1 MVNSEFGVDR
11 KILLWIIY
19 STKNNTHCA
28 GVEKSSMVKPREPT
42 VREKIQKLRELR
54 EQAKLGGG
62 KKRIE
67 EQHKK
72 GKLTARERVELLLDP
87 NTFVELDPYVVHI
100 CTDFDMAKRRI
111 PGDGVVTGCGT
122 IDGRLV
128 YVFSQDFTVFGGS
141 LGEMFAKKVCKI
153 MDLAAKT
160 GAPVIGINDSGGARI
175 QEGVASLAGYGDIFF
190 RNVLS
195 SGVIPQIS
203 IIMGPCAGGAV
214 YSPALTDFVVMVDKT
229 SHMFITGPEVI
240 KTVLGQEVSF
250 EELGGARVHSQ
261 TSGVA
266 HFIAS
271 NEEEGI
277 NIIKKLFSFLP
288 SNNME
293 DSPVAEV
300 GDDPN
305 RIDEHLAEIIPDDPD
320 KPYDIKEII
329 LSVVDNRDFLEVQ
342 PLWAPNIVVGFARLN
357 GRSVGIVAN
366 QPRYFAGALD
376 INSSTKGGRFVRFCD
391 CFNIPVVT
399 FVDVP
404 GFLPGVDQEHGGII
418 RHGSK
423 LLYAYCEAT
432 VPKITVIVRKA
443 YGGAYD
449 VMGSKHSGADINYA
463 WPTSEIAVMGP
474 DGAINIIF
482 RKEISTAKDPKA
494 KHEELVTEYRQKFAN
509 PYITAQKAYI
519 DDVIEPAHTRSK
531 LITAL
536 EMLITKRESR
546 PGKKHA
552 NIPL

>member
-1 MVNSEFGVDR
+1 
-11 KILLWIIY
+11 L
-19 STKNNTHCA
+19 
-28 GVEKSSMVKPREPT
+28 VKLREPT
-42 VREKIQKLRELR
+42 VKEKVQKLRELR
-54 EQAKLGGG
+54 EQARLGGG
-62 KKRIE
+62 KERIE
-67 EQHKK
+67 EQHKR
-72 GKLTARERVELLLDP
+72 GKQTARERIEHLLDP
-87 NTFVELDPYVVHI
+87 NSFVELDPYVVHI
-100 CTDFDMAKRRI
+100 CTDYGMAEKKI
-111 PGDGVVTGCGT
+111 SGDGVVTGHGT

-153 MDLAAKT
+153 MDLAMKA

-214 YSPALTDFVVMVDKT
+214 YSPALTDFIIMIDKT

-266 HFIAS
+266 HFIAE
-271 NEEEGI
+271 NEEQGI
-277 NIIKKLFSFLP
+277 DVIKKLFSYIP

-293 DSPVAEV
+293 DPPTIEPS
-300 GDDPN
+300 DDPN
-305 RIDEHLAEIIPDDPD
+305 RTNERLAQIIPDDPD
-320 KPYDIKEII
+320 KPYDMKEII
-329 LSVVDNRDFLEVQ
+329 QTIVDNGDFLEVQ
-342 PLWAPNIVVGFARLN
+342 PLWAPNLVVGFARLN

-366 QPRYFAGALD
+366 QPKFFAGTLD

-391 CFNIPVVT
+391 CFNIPVIT

-404 GFLPGVDQEHGGII
+404 GFMPGIDQEHGGII

-449 VMGSKHSGADINYA
+449 VMGSKHVGADINYA
-463 WPTSEIAVMGP
+463 WPTAEIAVMGP
-474 DGAINIIF
+474 EGAINIIF
-482 RKEISTAKDPKA
+482 RKEIAGAKNPQEKRQ
-494 KHEELVTEYRQKFAN
+494 ELVSEYREKFAN

-519 DDVIEPAHTRSK
+519 DDVIEPAHTRPK

-536 EMLITKRESR
+536 EMLITKREPR
-546 PGKKHA
+546 PSKKHA